1 MTNGY
6 VLVDC
11 KGLNLLGGDTP
22 QSISGLYKSVKTAFE
37 SGKPIYAVN
46 CVYGTGVTVSPVQVM
61 GILEAGVYILTA
73 SILQVRVSSNDT
85 AIITSL
91 LT

>member
-11 KGLNLLGGDTP
+11 KGLNLLGGETP
-22 QSISGLYKSVKTAFE
+22 QSISGLYNAAKTAFE
-37 SGKPIYAVN
+37 SGKPIFAVN
-46 CVYGTGVTVSPVQVM
+46 CVYGTGVTASPVQVM

-73 SILQVRVSSNDT
+73 SILQIRVSSNDT